1 MVIHFSDW
9 KTLAVWRSVCRAFLD
24 VVAAHLRCRYQTR
37 IRPFISDIPVF
48 DNIMRTFGAII
59 SGSTALRYFL
69 DDDDWSP
76 NDLDIYVANDNWD
89 PLLASLTEADS
100 LGLSLNPP
108 VLLDPRAHPT
118 PKPVPTPSAP
128 STSSILPLLQDLHP
142 DEGDEE
148 TNTDSEADSSS
159 DDDEVDPRT
168 HASAKDWRSVKTLY
182 TATGRKIDVIRSP
195 ANNSMTPL
203 CFFWS
208 TLVMNFL
215 TPDACVCGY
224 PSITF
229 QRFGILKLGSLRVR
243 DKAAL
248 AKYEGRGFSVAGCE
262 WRDVLD
268 MWDYLFFGERNA
280 MVLEFRKHDGAKASL
295 PIRRTTRGWVP
306 AFNNTLRTPGQ
317 FAYIPSWPPNDPLT
331 IPPCFFSY
339 LAVPIWRQRIGSV

>member
-1 MVIHFSDW
+1 
-9 KTLAVWRSVCRAFLD
+9 
-24 VVAAHLRCRYQTR
+24 
-37 IRPFISDIPVF
+37 
-48 DNIMRTFGAII
+48 IMRTFGAII

-118 PKPVPTPSAP
+118 PKPV
-128 STSSILPLLQDLHP
+128 
-142 DEGDEE
+142 
-148 TNTDSEADSSS
+148 
-159 DDDEVDPRT
+159 DPRT

-203 CFFWS
+203 RFFWS

-229 QRFGILKLGSLRVR
+229 QRFGILK
-243 DKAAL
+243 
-248 AKYEGRGFSVAGCE
+248 
-262 WRDVLD
+262 
-268 MWDYLFFGERNA
+268 
-280 MVLEFRKHDGAKASL
+280 
-295 PIRRTTRGWVP
+295 
-306 AFNNTLRTPGQ
+306 
-317 FAYIPSWPPNDPLT
+317 
-331 IPPCFFSY
+331 
-339 LAVPIWRQRIGSV
+339 